1 MFSTPLRNFNMIELF
16 KMIYYLFKDTCKH
29 LQNALFI
36 IKGDGGGGA
45 TEICPPQL
53 YFGENL
59 KNESDSPRGM
69 H

>member
-36 IKGDGGGGA
+36 IKGDGGGG
-45 TEICPPQL
+45 
-53 YFGENL
+53 GN
-59 KNESDSPRGM
+59 
-69 H
+69 